1 MVQLSMVQFNQIFLQ
16 KMKEVKILEK
26 THPKKA
32 IPLWINVCE
41 LIVTFAKSPNCPRDL
56 RPKLIRQAEII
67 VAKVK
72 LFQQGNL
79 ESVFNADLAQTQ
91 KPSSVSTSIPFS
103 NPSPP
108 PLETDAGDTQPDAEE
123 DMLATLQ
130 ALPAIPVESDPAAS
144 DPNTPPSSDSPD
156 STGEVPFAPV
166 GPPKPTDSGPS
177 IPPPTSAE
185 LSSLKDLE
193 EQLKQMPSNFTEITP
208 APFTNASIL
217 SGNQPTDPDLNLAEF
232 KKDTT
237 TLDITSSTVVSD
249 TEPAIPPQ
257 NPADS
262 QSPDFSTLGT
272 APDPFKAAST
282 PSNSPDPFGPQSL
295 QDVDT
300 PDVDNQ
306 SCFACGAGLPAGVSI
321 CPTCNTDNSE
331 KPTE

>member
-67 VAKVK
+67 IAKVK

-91 KPSSVSTSIPFS
+91 KPSSVSTSILFAPT
-103 NPSPP
+103 SPP
-108 PLETDAGDTQPDAEE
+108 PSEPDAEE

-130 ALPAIPVESDPAAS
+130 ALPDIPVESDPATS
-144 DPNTPPSSDSPD
+144 DPNPPSSPGDPPFTPAEHPKPSD
-156 STGEVPFAPV
+156 ST
-166 GPPKPTDSGPS
+166 PS
-177 IPPPTSAE
+177 LPTSPSE

-208 APFTNASIL
+208 APFTNASII
-217 SGNQPTDPDLNLAEF
+217 SGIQSADPNLNLDEF

-249 TEPAIPPQ
+249 TEPAI
-257 NPADS
+257 NPNAAADS
-262 QSPDFSTLGT
+262 QSLKFSNIGV
-272 APDPFKAAST
+272 ASDPFKAASNS
-282 PSNSPDPFGPQSL
+282 SNSPDPFGPESL
-295 QDVDT
+295 QDVDV
-300 PDVDNQ
+300 PDADKQ
-306 SCFACGAGLPAGVSI
+306 SCFACGAGLPAGVLI